1 MSNNAIIFITLCAVL
16 SGGSFLLDRA
26 KTVAGFKMLSERSQL
41 SDDVLATTDN
51 DKEEALKFLKKSI
64 YDRIAH
70 AQQGRLRSHLDAASP
85 VEGFIQ
91 HNK

>member
-1 MSNNAIIFITLCAVL
+1 MLEIRKTAV
-16 SGGSFLLDRA
+16 SFDEQDIMEL
-26 KTVAGFKMLSERSQL
+26 ERI
-41 SDDVLATTDN
+41 VTDN

-70 AQQGRLRSHLDAASP
+70 AQQGRLKSHLDAASP